1 MSDERDVD
9 REIARMDADARI
21 KSAAERIRFQQESA
35 MAVIKGLTF
44 ANGGAILALLTFVG
58 NHSTNLNPGQLRSS
72 FTAFAAGLALALS
85 SYVGAYFSQG
95 SYSHSETSDSWN
107 HQSDMRQ
114 VPRLYTEDANKE
126 RRTGTIF
133 EILGVACVVASLISF
148 VVGAFSALN
157 SIT

>member
-1 MSDERDVD
+1 
-9 REIARMDADARI
+9 
-21 KSAAERIRFQQESA
+21 

-44 ANGGAILALLTFVG
+44 VNGGAILALLTFVG
-58 NHSTNLNPGQLRSS
+58 NHSSTINPAQLRSA
-72 FTAFAAGLALALS
+72 FTAFAVGLASALF

-114 VPRLYTEDANKE
+114 MPRLYTEDANKE

-133 EILGVACVVASLISF
+133 EISGVFCVAASLISF
-148 VVGAFSALN
+148 VVGSFSALN